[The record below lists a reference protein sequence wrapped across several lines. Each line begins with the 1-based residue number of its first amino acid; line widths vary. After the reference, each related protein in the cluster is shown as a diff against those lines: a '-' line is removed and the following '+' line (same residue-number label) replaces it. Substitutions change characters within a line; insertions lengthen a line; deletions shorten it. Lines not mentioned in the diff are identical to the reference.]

1 MYTIAN
7 KHNKKTRKLS
17 SSSRNK
23 HKSKSKNKRK
33 HKYTIGKTRK
43 YTKSHNTIHI
53 GGYLKRREGK
63 QASSPRQKSVQDRP
77 ETVQALPAPASAS
90 QRAKQTR
97 QPQRQS
103 VVTISDTERVLTPTS
118 TQLDSDA
125 ESQRVKTELEAKK
138 KAEEEKLRAEAE
150 AKKAEE
156 ESLKAQAEAAKKEQR
171 EAKRKAMEAESEKMY
186 NRFITTINTYD
197 FETDASVKAPYII
210 FSKFIQEIMDLQF
223 SIKDDGIRKKA
234 QTITDQI
241 LTAYSALISYNCST
255 KFLKQHFQTYI
266 NKLKIQDSVTITD
279 PKLPSLNIDEVD
291 ESIKTKLETLANTQ
305 VCDHPLSEHL
315 VKEPVTDSDS
325 RFRFPSFT
333 IPSFNNPFKRT
344 TQLPEITPTTST
356 PKASAASADSP
367 DPNDQNDNATTN
379 PSSPPPG
386 SVIQLKTFGDNPDEE
401 PEEGRTRT
409 PSQKLTY
416 PLRPTTRTSA
426 TGSTRTTPN
435 ASRRAPASGSINA
448 NVFDDRDSD
457 LG

>member
-97 QPQRQS
+97 PSQNQPD
-103 VVTISDTERVLTPTS
+103 VTISDSGRQVQTPTS

-171 EAKRKAMEAESEKMY
+171 EAKRKAMKAESEKMY

-210 FSKFIQEIMDLQF
+210 FSKFIQDIMDLQF

-241 LTAYSALISYNCST
+241 LNAYSALISYNCST

-325 RFRFPSFT
+325 PFFRF
-333 IPSFNNPFKRT
+333 PSFNNPFKRT

-356 PKASAASADSP
+356 PKASAASADSA
-367 DPNDQNDNATTN
+367 DPNDQNNKATTN

-386 SVIQLKTFGDNPDEE
+386 SVIQLKTFGDNLDEE
-401 PEEGRTRT
+401 LEEGVPRTL
-409 PSQKLTY
+409 SQKLTY

-426 TGSTRTTPN
+426 AVSTRTTRTSATAN
-435 ASRRAPASGSINA
+435 ASEPFTFPTS
-448 NVFDDRDSD
+448 FEDDSD